1 MALKIR
7 STSSLDNP
15 SWIEPIYNLTDFNDL
30 FQDLQKQ
37 AYRSVDWMKPLI
49 PKDDEQWHII
59 ESSYSDATFQS
70 LLALP
75 EYISENSSTGT
86 VIPVASKEFTE
97 GHKQRF
103 IETIQNAFFQAGED
117 NSATEMMAEL
127 LVDYKEEVLKLLNT
141 LFVDNYKDTNLCVKI
156 LSLLGD
162 YSYEELKPYSQSI
175 ALASI
180 ANKSPRIK
188 SAALNLFAHW
198 GNKDALRL
206 LMEVDEPTEP
216 WIKMKYL
223 SIKKSLEER
232 CSMQE
237 K

>member
-15 SWIEPIYNLTDFNDL
+15 SWIEPIGNLTDFNDL

-37 AYRSVDWMKPLI
+37 AYQSVDWMKLLI
-49 PKDDEQWHII
+49 PNDDKLWHLF
-59 ESSYSDATFQS
+59 EDSYSDVAYQS
-70 LLALP
+70 ILALP
-75 EYISENSSTGT
+75 EFLLENSSIET
-86 VIPVASKEFTE
+86 VIPVASKEFKE

-103 IETIQNAFFQAGED
+103 IETIKSAVFEPGED
-117 NSATEMMAEL
+117 NAATEMMAEL
-127 LVDYKEEVLKLLNT
+127 LMTHKEEVLKLLNT
-141 LFVDNYKDTNLCVKI
+141 LFVDNYEDTNLCVKI

-198 GNKDALRL
+198 ANKDALRL
-206 LMEVDEPTEP
+206 LMEVEEPAEP
-216 WIKMKYL
+216 WIKMKYR
-223 SIKKSLEER
+223 SIKKSLEQR

>member
-7 STSSLDNP
+7 STSSLDNL
-15 SWIEPIYNLTDFNDL
+15 SWIEPIGNLTDFNDL
-30 FQDLQKQ
+30 FQNLQKQ
-37 AYRSVDWMKPLI
+37 AYLSVDWMKLMI
-49 PKDDEQWHII
+49 PKDDELWHLI
-59 ESSYSDATFQS
+59 EGSYSDVAYQS
-70 LLALP
+70 LLALF
-75 EYISENSSTGT
+75 EVLSENSSTET

-103 IETIQNAFFQAGED
+103 IETIQNVIFEAGED
-117 NSATEMMAEL
+117 NAATEMMAEL
-127 LVDYKEEVLKLLNT
+127 LVNHKEELLKLLNT
-141 LFVDNYKDTNLCVKI
+141 LFVDNYEDTNLCVKI

>member
-7 STSSLDNP
+7 SISSLYNP
-15 SWIEPIYNLTDFNDL
+15 SWIEPIGNLTDFNDL
-30 FQDLQKQ
+30 FQDLQNQ
-37 AYRSVDWMKPLI
+37 AYQSVDWMKLSI
-49 PKDDEQWHII
+49 PKDDKMWHLL
-59 ESSYSDATFQS
+59 EGNYSEVAYLSF
-70 LLALP
+70 LALS
-75 EYISENSSTGT
+75 EILSENSSAET
-86 VIPVASKEFTE
+86 ILPVVSKEFTE
-97 GHKQRF
+97 GHKQHF
-103 IETIQNAFFQAGED
+103 IETVQNAIFEAGED
-117 NSATEMMAEL
+117 NAATEMMSEL

-141 LFVDNYKDTNLCVKI
+141 MFVDNYKDTNLCVKI

-206 LMEVDEPTEP
+206 LMEVNEPTEP

>member
-7 STSSLDNP
+7 STSSLDNL
-15 SWIEPIYNLTDFNDL
+15 SWIEPIGNLTDFNDL

-37 AYRSVDWMKPLI
+37 AYQSVDWMKLMI
-49 PKDDEQWHII
+49 PKDDKLWHLI
-59 ESSYSDATFQS
+59 EGSYSDVAYQS
-70 LLALP
+70 LLALF
-75 EYISENSSTGT
+75 EVLSENSSTET

-103 IETIQNAFFQAGED
+103 IETIQNVIFEAGED
-117 NSATEMMAEL
+117 NAATEMMAEL
-127 LVDYKEEVLKLLNT
+127 LVNHKEELLKLLNT
-141 LFVDNYKDTNLCVKI
+141 LFVDNYEDTNLCVKI

>member
-7 STSSLDNP
+7 STSSLDNS
-15 SWIEPIYNLTDFNDL
+15 SWIEPIGNLMDFNDL
-30 FQDLQKQ
+30 FQDLQEQ
-37 AYRSVDWMKPLI
+37 AYRSVDWTKLLN
-49 PKDDEQWHII
+49 PKDDDLWHII
-59 ESSYSDATFQS
+59 ESSYGDVAYQS
-70 LLALP
+70 LLALS
-75 EYISENSSTGT
+75 EILSENSSIGT
-86 VIPVASKEFTE
+86 VIPVASKDFTE

-103 IETIQNAFFQAGED
+103 IEIIQNAIFEAGED
-117 NSATEMMAEL
+117 NAATEMMAEL
-127 LVDYKEEVLKLLNT
+127 LMDHKEEVLKLLNT
-141 LFVDNYKDTNLCVKI
+141 LFVDNYEDINLCVKI

-162 YSYEELKPYSQSI
+162 YGYEELKPYSQSI

>member
-7 STSSLDNP
+7 STLSLDNP
-15 SWIEPIYNLTDFNDL
+15 FWIERIGNLTDFNDL

-37 AYRSVDWMKPLI
+37 AYRSDDWMKLLI
-49 PKDDEQWHII
+49 PNDDKLWHLF
-59 ESSYSDATFQS
+59 EDSDSNIAYQS
-70 LLALP
+70 ILALP
-75 EYISENSSTGT
+75 EFLSENSSTET
-86 VIPVASKEFTE
+86 VIPLVSKEFTE

-103 IETIQNAFFQAGED
+103 IETIQSAIFEPGED
-117 NSATEMMAEL
+117 NVATEMMAEL
-127 LVDYKEEVLKLLNT
+127 LMKHKEEVLKLLNT
-141 LFVDNYKDTNLCVKI
+141 LFVDNYEDTNLCVKI

-180 ANKSPRIK
+180 AKKSPRIK

-198 GNKDALRL
+198 ANKDALRL
-206 LMEVDEPTEP
+206 LMEVEEPTEP
-216 WIKMKYL
+216 WIKMKYR

>member
-15 SWIEPIYNLTDFNDL
+15 SWIEPIGNLTDFNDL

-37 AYRSVDWMKPLI
+37 AYRSVDWMKLMI
-49 PKDDEQWHII
+49 PKDDELWHLI
-59 ESSYSDATFQS
+59 EGSYSDVAYQS
-70 LLALP
+70 LLALF
-75 EYISENSSTGT
+75 EVLSENSSTET

-103 IETIQNAFFQAGED
+103 IETIQNVIFEAGED
-117 NSATEMMAEL
+117 NAATEMMAEL
-127 LVDYKEEVLKLLNT
+127 LMNHKEELLELLNT
-141 LFVDNYKDTNLCVKI
+141 LFVDNYEDTNLCVKI

-175 ALASI
+175 ALACI

>member
-7 STSSLDNP
+7 STSSLDNL
-15 SWIEPIYNLTDFNDL
+15 SWIEPIGNLTDFNDL

-37 AYRSVDWMKPLI
+37 AYQSVDWMKLMI
-49 PKDDEQWHII
+49 PKDDELWHLI
-59 ESSYSDATFQS
+59 EGSYSDVAYQS
-70 LLALP
+70 LLALF
-75 EYISENSSTGT
+75 EVLSENSSTET

-103 IETIQNAFFQAGED
+103 IETIQNVFFEAGED
-117 NSATEMMAEL
+117 NAATEMMAEL
-127 LVDYKEEVLKLLNT
+127 LVNHKEELLKLLNT
-141 LFVDNYKDTNLCVKI
+141 LFVDNYEDTNLCVKI

>member
-7 STSSLDNP
+7 STLSLDNP
-15 SWIEPIYNLTDFNDL
+15 SWIERIGNLTDFNDL

-37 AYRSVDWMKPLI
+37 AYRSNDWMKLLI
-49 PKDDEQWHII
+49 PNDDELWHLF
-59 ESSYSDATFQS
+59 EDSDSNIAYQS
-70 LLALP
+70 ILALP
-75 EYISENSSTGT
+75 EFLSENSSIET
-86 VIPVASKEFTE
+86 VISVASKEFTE
-97 GHKQRF
+97 GHKQHF
-103 IETIQNAFFQAGED
+103 IETIQSAIFEPGED
-117 NSATEMMAEL
+117 NVATEMMAEL
-127 LVDYKEEVLKLLNT
+127 LMTHKEEVLKLLNT
-141 LFVDNYKDTNLCVKI
+141 LFVDNYEDTNLCVKI

-198 GNKDALRL
+198 ANKDALRL
-206 LMEVDEPTEP
+206 LMEVEEPTEP
-216 WIKMKYL
+216 WIKMKYR